1 MMNFIGEHLKIS
13 AEKDGN
19 QVTLSWTG
27 KSASKHLEKALNPY
41 LERVVH
47 DLQKEELIV
56 ELKDMV
62 FMNTSTFPVLIQFFR
77 NLDAKGIKTKV
88 IYDRS
93 ADWQHISFKG
103 LEILVRIKMKSI
115 SIVGV

>member
-1 MMNFIGEHLKIS
+1 MNFIGEHLKIT
-13 AEKDGN
+13 AQKEGN
-19 QVTLSWTG
+19 QVTLTWTG

-41 LERVVH
+41 LERIVH
-47 DLQKEELIV
+47 ELKEEELVV
-56 ELKDMV
+56 ELRDMV

-77 NLDAKGIKTKV
+77 NLDNKGIATKV
-88 IYDRS
+88 VYDRS

-103 LEILVRIKMKSI
+103 LEVLVRIKMKSI